1 MKISDIY
8 NKNRRTVIEAK
19 YKILTE
25 SEIKA
30 MMNEDKVCSKEET
43 VQYVQSYGML
53 PAEEL
58 LEEAHNI
65 IDEIWDKDKKIGVA
79 DESTYQKIV
88 QERYKR
94 FAEFLN
100 NIQAHSVKV
109 DYSKPEETKLE
120 YSYLSEID
128 AAKKTIYAFED
139 QYFNRG
145 VDEFP
150 AEIYELLI
158 QSVDCIKQTLS
169 QHQFSAIQEWIYR
182 EAIDDSERVL
192 KNCRVLQPLKPD
204 IMNAS
209 PELPQD

>member
-1 MKISDIY
+1 M
-8 NKNRRTVIEAK
+8 EAK

-25 SEIKA
+25 SERTA

-53 PAEEL
+53 SAEEL

-100 NIQAHSVKV
+100 NIQAHSVKI

-145 VDEFP
+145 IDEFP
-150 AEIYELLI
+150 AEIYEMLI
-158 QSVDCIKQTLS
+158 RSVECIKETLR
-169 QHQFSAIQEWIYR
+169 QHQFSAIQEWINR
-182 EAIDDSERVL
+182 DAIDDGEKIL
-192 KNCRVLQPLKPD
+192 KNCRVLQPLKPE